1 MKKIAIGIDF
11 SKKSFDATIKRRVED
26 DFIELDYSKFE
37 NDEKGFK
44 AFLSW
49 VRKSVRHL
57 PEGKGR
63 SSWIFCGENTGI
75 CSAALSDF
83 LASKGYD
90 MWLESALR
98 IKRCSGIVRTK
109 DDRTDSRRIA
119 EYALRYF
126 KSDVRLHEPDTP
138 AYRKLRSLFT
148 LHNMLTKD
156 KVAKVNQIK
165 SGVLDA
171 APMALRVAQRQLD
184 MIEAQLKE
192 TDRQL
197 ESMLRDTEEFSENF
211 RIMES
216 IKGVGPVTAC
226 CIIIK
231 THNFKYMD
239 DARTFGNFA
248 GVVPSQVEQSGT
260 SVDKERR
267 VSRFRDRETNS
278 AISQA
283 VNSALTWN
291 PTIRNYYDRLLARGV
306 HRNKARNNCKFK
318 LINIIM
324 SMIRSRT
331 TFDIDKYGK
340 SKKQW
345 NKAV

>member
-11 SKKSFDATIKRRVED
+11 SKKTFDATIKRRVGD
-26 DFIELDYSKFE
+26 DFIELGYSKFD

-44 AFLSW
+44 AFMSW
-49 VRKSVRHL
+49 VRKNVRHL

-98 IKRCSGIVRTK
+98 IKCSSGIVRTK
-109 DDRTDSRRIA
+109 DDRADSRRIA
-119 EYALRYF
+119 EYALRHF
-126 KSDVRLHEPDTP
+126 RSDVRLHEPDTP
-138 AYRKLRSLFT
+138 AYRKLRAIFT

-171 APMALRVAQRQLD
+171 APVALRMAERQLD

-192 TDRQL
+192 VKAQMER
-197 ESMLRDTEEFSENF
+197 MLRDTDEFSENF
-211 RIMES
+211 RIMDS

-231 THNFKYMD
+231 THNFRYMD

-248 GVVPSQVEQSGT
+248 GIVPSHTEQSGT
-260 SVDKERR
+260 SVDKPSR
-267 VSRFRDRETNS
+267 VSRYRDRETN
-278 AISQA
+278 AVLSQA
-283 VNSALTWN
+283 VNSALRYN
-291 PTIRNYYDRLLARGV
+291 PTIRAYYDRLIARGV
-306 HRNKARNNCKFK
+306 HHNKAKNNCKFK
-318 LINIIM
+318 MVNIIM
-324 SMIRSRT
+324 AMIRSRT
-331 TFDIDKYGK
+331 IFDIDKYGK
-340 SKKQW
+340 SKAQW
-345 NKAV
+345 QKAV